1 MKATIKF
8 RYTEMVIPARCRK
21 ARPKEGETTYA
32 VNIREVEEQ
41 NAPIAFVV
49 TEYDREPR
57 KVRLYNGKL
66 YRQVQDRQ
74 PQYMKTNKR
83 DENRPFWLNQTAEAV
98 NWQWLLGT
106 RGGNWNG
113 QMKCWDYRSQADNR
127 DSIKKRAQEHI
138 IVNGEAY
145 KRTGEPY
152 YHTICFGC
160 GNNHGGTGFFI
171 GWADYTDRKK
181 IWGWTAAD
189 KKAATDKAAKVAANR
204 GDTGSIDHI
213 LNPIEDIAVL
223 MPEAIKRKY
232 EHTY

>member
-21 ARPKEGETTYA
+21 ARPQEGETTYTA
-32 VNIREVEEQ
+32 NIREVEEQ

-66 YRQVQDRQ
+66 YRQVQGMQ
-74 PQYMKTNKR
+74 PQYMETNKR
-83 DENRPFWLNQTAEAV
+83 DDNSPFWLNKSADMFGGSKEWHNYGHYDRNFGQYIYPTSAE
-98 NWQWLLGT
+98 N
-106 RGGNWNG
+106 
-113 QMKCWDYRSQADNR
+113 
-127 DSIKKRAQEHI
+127 IKEIRQYYANHI

-145 KRTGEPY
+145 ERTGEPY
-152 YHTICFGC
+152 YYANTFGL
-160 GNNHGGTGFFI
+160 GNNHGGTGFFV

-189 KKAATDKAAKVAANR
+189 KTAATEKAAKVAANR
-204 GDTGSIDHI
+204 GDTESIHHI
-213 LNPIEDIAVL
+213 LNPTDDIVVL
-223 MPEAIKRKY
+223 MPEAIKRRY